1 MRISQIFGLLL
12 ILLVLAGVWAY
23 REFGP
28 TPSNP
33 APTLLTVKGY
43 VGGEKMGLV
52 QSPRL
57 QELLQKKY
65 QLILAPEKR
74 GSVEMVTAEL
84 PPDLD
89 FIWPG
94 SQTQLELFKARQRPM
109 ARAEIL
115 FNSPIVIYSWDLV
128 TEALRKEG
136 IVEKAGDTY
145 YIVDS
150 AKLIAQ
156 VIQRKKWNE
165 IGVPELFGNI
175 KVICTDPIKSN
186 SGAQFLALAA
196 TMLNGG
202 ETLERSHIAKVAPQL
217 GNLLRSLGYL
227 HGSSGDLF
235 NQYLK
240 QGMGA
245 YPLVAGYENQIIE
258 FALDNRAYLAT
269 IQAQLRILYPRPT
282 VWSTHPMIALT
293 PGGTRLITAM
303 QDPAVQKLAWES
315 HGFRAGASAISMDV
329 STLAIP
335 GIPSNVTAVVPMPDF
350 ETFDALLKTIST
362 QLPPN
367 P

>member
-1 MRISQIFGLLL
+1 
-12 ILLVLAGVWAY
+12 
-23 REFGP
+23 
-28 TPSNP
+28 
-33 APTLLTVKGY
+33 
-43 VGGEKMGLV
+43 
-52 QSPRL
+52 
-57 QELLQKKY
+57 
-65 QLILAPEKR
+65 
-74 GSVEMVTAEL
+74 MVTAEL